1 MAATAAATSTERPA
15 RRPAMSTS
23 PDASGVGAPARARV
37 SLVTLAW
44 RWHAVAGL
52 LVLPFLLS
60 LALSGAVMVFY
71 TGFHT
76 RLGTNP
82 VVAPLP
88 SAHRVSEQALA
99 ALAEVPDGRLLA
111 YIAPRAADRAAWF
124 LVQQGETTLALAVDP
139 YRGEVLRWVD
149 KARTPFAW
157 AERWHGTLLIG
168 DLGDRLIETAAWAAL
183 LMLLTGAV
191 LWWPRG
197 GQTWA
202 SRWRVNG
209 GAKGRGWWR
218 SLHASLGVW
227 TGLLLIGFLATG
239 LSWTGVT
246 GEKWLQAWNSFPAEK
261 WYAVPASATPH
272 AALNTAGLQEVPWGL
287 AQAPMPASDPRGA
300 ATAAPLDLDGAATA
314 VPLDLD
320 GAAARALAMGFSG
333 QHQIALPQ
341 GPRGVFTLS
350 SDSMSGDSQR
360 PRGDR
365 TVHLDRH
372 SGAVL
377 ADIRFEHYGA
387 LAKTMAVATALH
399 QGDLGWWNALLNL
412 LACAAVALMCVAA
425 VVMWWQRR
433 PRRR

>member
-1 MAATAAATSTERPA
+1 
-15 RRPAMSTS
+15 MSRS
-23 PDASGVGAPARARV
+23 PDAAGVGAPARARV
-37 SLVTLAW
+37 SPPTTLYALAW

-76 RLGTNP
+76 RLGSNP
-82 VVAPLP
+82 SVAPLP
-88 SAHRVSEQALA
+88 SAQRVSEQALA
-99 ALAEVPDGRLLA
+99 ALAEVPDARLLS
-111 YIAPRAADRAAWF
+111 YQAPRAPDRPAWF
-124 LVQQGETTLALAVDP
+124 LLQQGDRTLALAVDP
-139 YRGEVLRWVD
+139 YRGEVLRLVD

-157 AERWHGTLLIG
+157 AERWHGTLLMGAFG
-168 DLGDRLIETAAWAAL
+168 DALIEIAAWASL

-191 LWWPRG
+191 LWWPRAA
-197 GQTWA
+197 QRWA
-202 SRWRVNG
+202 SRWRPDRR
-209 GAKGRGWWR
+209 ASGRLWWR

-227 TGLLLIGFLATG
+227 TGALLIVFLATG
-239 LSWTGVT
+239 LSWTGFT
-246 GEKWLQAWNSFPAEK
+246 GERWLQAWNSFPAQK

-287 AQAPMPASDPRGA
+287 AQAPMPVSKSAAPGQGA
-300 ATAAPLDLDGAATA
+300 AQALDLDG
-314 VPLDLD
+314 V
-320 GAAARALAMGFSG
+320 AARALAMGFTG

-341 GPRGVFTLS
+341 GERGVFTLS

-360 PRGDR
+360 PTGDR

-399 QGDLGWWNALLNL
+399 QGDLGWWNALINL
-412 LACAAVALMCVAA
+412 LACAAVVLMCVAA
-425 VVMWWQRR
+425 LLMWWWRR
-433 PRRR
+433 PR